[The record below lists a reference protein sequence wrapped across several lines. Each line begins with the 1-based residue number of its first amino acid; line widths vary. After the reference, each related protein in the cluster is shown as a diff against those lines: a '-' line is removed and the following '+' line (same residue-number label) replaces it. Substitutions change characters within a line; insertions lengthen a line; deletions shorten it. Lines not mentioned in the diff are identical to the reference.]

1 MIKILTTTTDVPLDG
16 SDLREN
22 AFLIYRKLLKNFD
35 SDQLMLLESLG
46 INSVD
51 SRVSMVGINPIIT
64 VNVKNKTISIHSN
77 HILLKELNIADSI
90 ASLQTTTLS
99 LSVYQLV
106 DKKMVW
112 QF

>member
-77 HILLKELNIADSI
+77 PNHCPSI
-90 ASLQTTTLS
+90 NSSIKDGMAIP
-99 LSVYQLV
+99 
-106 DKKMVW
+106 KGI
-112 QF
+112 